1 MSEPSDKPILIPA
14 PTPEEQDL
22 PERRHA
28 TRFPFTAS
36 AEVLDLRSQA
46 SVTGRCS
53 DLANGG
59 CYVDTLS
66 PFAVGSVVK
75 VRVERDLHK
84 FEALAIVS
92 YAHVSMGMGLAFT
105 EVKPEHQAVLRS
117 WIAELSG
124 EQPSRLDVAAAGPEA
139 GLLAT
144 IENLRQVLNELVNL
158 MARKKI
164 LTENEAVG
172 ILRQLL
178 R

>member
-14 PTPEEQDL
+14 PTPQRQDL
-22 PERRHA
+22 PERRRA

-36 AEVLDLRSQA
+36 AEVRDLRSQA

-66 PFAVGSVVK
+66 PFGIGSA
-75 VRVERDLHK
+75 VRVQIERDLRK

-92 YAHVSMGMGLAFT
+92 YAHLSMGMGLAFT

-124 EQPSRLDVAAAGPEA
+124 EQPSGPEAPAAGPEA
-139 GLLAT
+139 GLPAT
-144 IENLRQVLNELVNL
+144 IESLRQVINELVNL
-158 MARKKI
+158 MVRKKI
-164 LTENEAVG
+164 LTETEAAGV
-172 ILRQLL
+172 LRQLL

>member
-14 PTPEEQDL
+14 PTPEKQDL
-22 PERRHA
+22 PERRRA

-36 AEVLDLRSQA
+36 IRVQDLRSRA

-53 DLANGG
+53 DLGNGG

-66 PFAVGSVVK
+66 PFAAGSM
-75 VRVERDLHK
+75 VRLNMERDLRE

-92 YAHVSMGMGLAFT
+92 YAHASMGMGLEFT
-105 EVKPEHQAVLRS
+105 EVKAEHQAVLLS

-124 EQPSRLDVAAAGPEA
+124 EQPSGPDVPAAAPEA

-144 IENLRQVLNELVNL
+144 IENLRQVVNELVNL
-158 MARKKI
+158 MVRKKV
-164 LTENEAVG
+164 LTENEAAG
-172 ILRQLL
+172 MLRQLL

>member
-14 PTPEEQDL
+14 PTPEKQDL
-22 PERRHA
+22 PERRRA

-36 AEVLDLRSQA
+36 IRVQDLRSQA

-53 DLANGG
+53 DLGNGG

-66 PFAVGSVVK
+66 PFAVGSM
-75 VRVERDLHK
+75 VRVNMERDLRE
-84 FEALAIVS
+84 FEALATVS
-92 YAHVSMGMGLAFT
+92 YAHASMGMGLAFT

-124 EQPSRLDVAAAGPEA
+124 EQPSAADVPAAGPEA

-144 IENLRQVLNELVNL
+144 IENLRQVVSELVNL

>member
-14 PTPEEQDL
+14 PTPEKQDL
-22 PERRHA
+22 PERRRA

-36 AEVLDLRSQA
+36 TEVRDLRSQA
-46 SVTGRCS
+46 SITGRCS
-53 DLANGG
+53 DLGTGG

-66 PFAVGSVVK
+66 PFAVGSAVWIHI
-75 VRVERDLHK
+75 ERDLRE

-105 EVKPEHQAVLRS
+105 EVKTEHQAVLRS

-124 EQPSRLDVAAAGPEA
+124 EQPRQPEAPPAGPEA
-139 GLLAT
+139 GLLGT
-144 IENLRQVLNELVNL
+144 IENLRHALNELVNL
-158 MARKKI
+158 LTRKKI
-164 LTENEAVG
+164 ITENEAAA